1 MSSWPV
7 FKLNPGRQNI
17 FLSYRCVMVLLCFI
31 RHAESVSNVMR
42 NHDMAGSRDVRDPAL
57 SEEGRHAAEAYGP
70 VLQRILEA
78 RGFDLGN
85 TVFASSALQRAKQ
98 TLAKLF
104 PGRESTVLPYF
115 GEDGSIPEN
124 TPASQTY
131 KAPNLNRTLRS
142 LPSDRNCVIVGHG
155 SFLTSTVWFKIT
167 ETSRAK
173 LHNLDAF
180 IVSGDYRQ
188 DAPVRSEK
196 ALFAAKSYIDLPF
209 KRSRINRMRVGSK
222 TSRNKTRRNRNK
234 NRNKTRRQRGGM
246 SLGFFSP
253 GAQMIGMSPYATG
266 RGLEVSND
274 SWARETLART

>member
-1 MSSWPV
+1 M
-7 FKLNPGRQNI
+7 R
-17 FLSYRCVMVLLCFI
+17 YRNM
-31 RHAESVSNVMR
+31 
-42 NHDMAGSRDVRDPAL
+42 DGSKNVRDPEL
-57 SEEGRHAAEAYGP
+57 SAEGRHAAEAYGP

-115 GEDGSIPEN
+115 GENGAIPEN
-124 TPASQTY
+124 TPVNQTY
-131 KAPNLNRTLRS
+131 KSPNLNRTLRS
-142 LPSDRNCVIVGHG
+142 LPPDRNCVIVGHG
-155 SFLTSTVWFKIT
+155 GFLTSTVWFKIT
-167 ETSRAK
+167 ETTRAK

-209 KRSRINRMRVGSK
+209 KRSRINRMRTRSK

-234 NRNKTRRQRGGM
+234 TRRNRRQHGGM

-266 RGLEVSND
+266 RGLEISND